1 MKGLENMKK
10 FFAGMSVMAVT
21 ATMLSGMAFADG
33 IKTIK
38 VEKMMNVGNT
48 ADQTIGKIE
57 VKENA
62 KADWDE
68 KAKFEFKLP
77 SNIKW
82 NEKTMIN
89 GKYKPTINGNIMTFE
104 LSTSKDAEDSFYI
117 LPVIDVERSVAKG
130 NITVAVTPINSNDKE
145 ESIDIAK
152 VADFSASF
160 SSTKKE
166 APANTKMSVEIQ
178 LSELIENSLLPDN
191 MYDIV
196 FDNATIDKDSIK
208 ITQDSGYDPLTVVK
222 TQDSHVEFKID
233 EKFDTK
239 NKWTIKMDIT
249 PKKDYIGEIKA
260 SLEGRGIKDVTTVV
274 ADIYQG
280 VTVQQRALD
289 ELTLGTANQALG
301 DIVITETVAGSL
313 SKGDYT
319 ISIDPNYKG
328 LTFSS
333 MNISSADG
341 NIVVSSP
348 SSKGNTLKFR
358 VEQTST
364 RASKI
369 IIKGVQVTLDRFAY
383 DGTYKM
389 NLVNDKDSKTV
400 ITSLNAFT
408 VNAPTE
414 TTPKDGNKDKTPD
427 KAPEKTE
434 KKVIFVIDNK
444 AYSVD
449 GHPLTLDVAPYIK
462 SSRTML
468 PVRAVAE
475 SLDMNVGW
483 DAKTSTVTLT
493 SKDNKNTVILTI
505 GNNTMLVNGKK
516 VALDSAP
523 EIKDSRTFLPVAL
536 VANAVGAKTDWDSV
550 TRTVTLTK

>member
-1 MKGLENMKK
+1 MKK

-38 VEKMMNVGNT
+38 VEKMVNVGNT

-77 SNIKW
+77 SNVKW

-117 LPVIDVERSVAKG
+117 LPIIDVERSVAKG

-166 APANTKMSVEIQ
+166 VAANTKVGVEIQ

-222 TQDSHVEFKID
+222 TQDSYVEFKID

-249 PKKDYIGEIKA
+249 PKKDYTGEIKA
-260 SLEGRGIKDVTTVV
+260 SLEGRGIKDVSTVV
-274 ADIYQG
+274 ADVYQG

-289 ELTLGTANQALG
+289 ELSLGTANQALG
-301 DIVITETVAGSL
+301 DIVISEKVAGSL
-313 SKGDYT
+313 AKGDYT
-319 ISIDPNYKG
+319 ISVDPNYKG

-358 VEQTST
+358 VDQTST

-408 VNAPTE
+408 VNAATE
-414 TTPKDGNKDKTPD
+414 ANPKDSSKDKTPD
-427 KAPEKTE
+427 KAPEKTQ
-434 KKVIFVIDNK
+434 KKVVFVIDNK

-483 DAKTSTVTLT
+483 DAKTNTVTLT
-493 SKDNKNTVILTI
+493 SKDNKDTVILTI

>member
-1 MKGLENMKK
+1 MKK

-38 VEKMMNVGNT
+38 VEKLMNVGNT

-145 ESIDIAK
+145 ESVDIAK

-222 TQDSHVEFKID
+222 TQDSYVEFKID

-289 ELTLGTANQALG
+289 ELTLGTANQPLG

-333 MNISSADG
+333 MNVSSADG

-358 VEQTST
+358 VDQTST

-408 VNAPTE
+408 VNAATE
-414 TTPKDGNKDKTPD
+414 ATPKDSSKDKTPD

-434 KKVIFVIDNK
+434 KKVVFVIDNK

-536 VANAVGAKTDWDSV
+536 VANAVGAKTDWDSI

>member
-1 MKGLENMKK
+1 MKK

-38 VEKMMNVGNT
+38 VEKLMNVGNT

-77 SNIKW
+77 SNVKW

-166 APANTKMSVEIQ
+166 VAANTKVGVEIQ

-222 TQDSHVEFKID
+222 TQDSYVEFKID

-249 PKKDYIGEIKA
+249 PKKDYTGEIKA
-260 SLEGRGIKDVTTVV
+260 SLEGRGIKDVSTVV
-274 ADIYQG
+274 ADVYQG

-289 ELTLGTANQALG
+289 ELSLGTANQALG
-301 DIVITETVAGSL
+301 DIVISEKVAGSL
-313 SKGDYT
+313 AKGDYT
-319 ISIDPNYKG
+319 ISVDPNYKG

-358 VEQTST
+358 VDQTST

-400 ITSLNAFT
+400 ITKIRLLIRLL
-408 VNAPTE
+408 
-414 TTPKDGNKDKTPD
+414 
-427 KAPEKTE
+427 
-434 KKVIFVIDNK
+434 KKHK
-444 AYSVD
+444 RK
-449 GHPLTLDVAPYIK
+449 LCL
-462 SSRTML
+462 
-468 PVRAVAE
+468 
-475 SLDMNVGW
+475 
-483 DAKTSTVTLT
+483 
-493 SKDNKNTVILTI
+493 
-505 GNNTMLVNGKK
+505 
-516 VALDSAP
+516 
-523 EIKDSRTFLPVAL
+523 
-536 VANAVGAKTDWDSV
+536 
-550 TRTVTLTK
+550 

>member
-1 MKGLENMKK
+1 MKK

-38 VEKMMNVGNT
+38 VEKLMNVGNT

-145 ESIDIAK
+145 ESVDIAK

-222 TQDSHVEFKID
+222 TQDSYVEFKID

-333 MNISSADG
+333 MNVSSADG

-358 VEQTST
+358 VDQTST

-408 VNAPTE
+408 VNAATE
-414 TTPKDGNKDKTPD
+414 ATPKDSSKDKTPD

-434 KKVIFVIDNK
+434 KKVVFVIDNK

-536 VANAVGAKTDWDSV
+536 VANAVGAKTDWDSI